1 MKRRIIITIALL
13 ALLLGVFAVGA
24 AANSQTLQDT
34 INNAESGATITLYT
48 AATEPISVD
57 KDLVI
62 DLNGND
68 IFELNVAEGKT
79 VTVFDSQTD
88 DYNVSDNIYGKIY
101 AHSGNVVAA
110 EGYLAIT
117 EDTALS
123 FHKLTLEI
131 TAMSLRTSD
140 ENEQDPGVYYKS
152 NFCGDEVVAAK
163 VAKYGIALNV
173 KEAPNATNMDTT
185 SAASSFTN
193 FAAGESGN
201 AGTGTLLKGIIKSTN
216 SDANNER
223 NAKMPIYGRP
233 YMQLTTGEYIFGN
246 TAQRSLRQQMEL
258 VDQNWTNYTAKA
270 QGSVLWMFRNCK
282 NMISKWNIPNILDEM
297 NAPLSDGKTLKLLA
311 ISSSFGENTNHYVY
325 DAAKAEGFETVIVG
339 RLYSS
344 GCTLERHVEKALSG
358 ENFYRYTKIQ
368 NGTWEEYQNTSMLT
382 ALQDED
388 WDVIFFQQ
396 SAHYSPLPD
405 SYVSANG
412 VDYVDVL
419 TSFVKENKTNPKARF
434 VWNLCWAF
442 ENGAPDSLCWN
453 TYGKNQLNMY
463 QGLIDTLELRVLP
476 KNHFDAIIPTGTAV
490 QNLRTSYIGDTLT
503 KDKLHLNH
511 LGRIMAAYTVLA
523 TVTGEPITEINIS
536 TFAKDNSEN
545 FPITEVTEQDKLA
558 IMEAVNN
565 AITNPYEVTQ
575 STYTTKAE

>member
-24 AANSQTLQDT
+24 TANSQTLQDT

-68 IFELNVAEGKT
+68 IFELNAAEGKT
-79 VTVFDSQTD
+79 VTVFDGQTN
-88 DYNVSDNIYGKIY
+88 DYAVSDGIYGKIY

-110 EGYLAIT
+110 DGYLAINEG
-117 EDTALS
+117 EDILS
-123 FHKLTLEI
+123 FHKLTLKI
-131 TAMSLRTSD
+131 TAMSLRTAA
-140 ENEQDPGVYYKS
+140 ENEQNPGVYYKS
-152 NFCGDEVVAAK
+152 DFFGDEVVANNIEA
-163 VAKYGIALNV
+163 YGIALNV
-173 KEAPNATNMDTT
+173 KEAPDASNMNTT
-185 SAASSFTN
+185 SKFSAFQNFT
-193 FAAGESGN
+193 AGVNGN
-201 AGTGTLLKGIIKSTN
+201 AGTGTLLKGIIKDTN
-216 SDANNER
+216 SDANNDR
-223 NAKMPIYGRP
+223 NANMPIYGRP
-233 YMQLTTGEYIFGN
+233 YVQLKGTGEYIFGN

-297 NAPLSDGKTLKLLA
+297 NAPLSDGKTLKILA

-344 GCTLERHVEKALSG
+344 GCTLQTHLEKALSG

-368 NGTWEEYQNTSMLT
+368 NGEWEEYKNTSMLT

-388 WDVIFFQQ
+388 WDVIFMQQ
-396 SAHYSPLPD
+396 SAHRSPLPETYVSGD
-405 SYVSANG
+405 VDYIDELVSYVRA
-412 VDYVDVL
+412 
-419 TSFVKENKTNPKARF
+419 NKTNPKARF

-442 ENGAPDSLCWN
+442 ENGAPESEVWN
-453 TYGKNQLNMY
+453 RYGKNQLNMY

-476 KNHFDAIIPTGTAV
+476 KSHFDAIIPTGTAV

-536 TFAKDNSEN
+536 TFAKDRTEN

-558 IMEAVNN
+558 IMEAINN
-565 AITNPYEVTQ
+565 AIENPYEITQ
-575 STYTTKAE
+575 SIYTAE

>member
-1 MKRRIIITIALL
+1 MKRRIIIVVALL
-13 ALLLGVFAVGA
+13 ALLLGAFTVGA
-24 AANSQTLQDT
+24 VASNQTLQDA
-34 INNAESGATITLYT
+34 IDNAENGATITLYT
-48 AATEPISVD
+48 GATETIYVD
-57 KDLVI
+57 KDLVL

-68 IFELNVAEGKT
+68 IFELDVAEGKT
-79 VTVFDSQTD
+79 VTVLDAQTD
-88 DYNVSDNIYGKIY
+88 DYAVSDGIYGKIY

-110 EGYLAIT
+110 EGYLAVT
-117 EDTALS
+117 EDTFLS

-131 TAMSLRTSD
+131 TAMSLRSEAD
-140 ENEQDPGVYYKS
+140 GKYDPSVYYKS
-152 NFCGDEVVAAK
+152 NFRGDEVVAK
-163 VAKYGIALNV
+163 QIAKYGIALNV
-173 KEAPNATNMDTT
+173 KEAPSKSNMNTT
-185 SAASSFTN
+185 SAASAFTG
-193 FAAGESGN
+193 FTAGENGN
-201 AGTGTLLKGIIKSTN
+201 AGTGTLLKGIIKHSN
-216 SDANNER
+216 SEANNDR
-223 NAKMPIYGRP
+223 NANMPIYGRP
-233 YMQLTTGEYIFGN
+233 YVQLTSGEYIFGK
-246 TAQRSLRQQMEL
+246 TVQRSLKQQLEL
-258 VDQNWTNYTAKA
+258 VDDNWSNYTTKQQEAI
-270 QGSVLWMFRNCK
+270 LWMFRDYK
-282 NMISKWNIPNILDEM
+282 KVLSGWDISNILEEM
-297 NAPLSDGKTLKLLA
+297 NAPISDGKTLKLLA

-344 GCTLERHVEKALSG
+344 GCTLEKHVEKAQSG

-405 SYVSANG
+405 SYISADG
-412 VDYVDVL
+412 VDYIDVL

-442 ENGAPDSLCWN
+442 ENGAPESLCWN
-453 TYGKNQLNMY
+453 TYDKNQLKMY

-476 KNHFDAIIPTGTAV
+476 KTHFDAIIPTGTAV

-536 TFAKDNSEN
+536 TFAKDRTEN

-565 AITNPYEVTQ
+565 AIANPYEITQ
-575 STYTTKAE
+575 SIYTTKG